1 MSDADD
7 HAKDV
12 EFDIVDVDV
21 RAWVEASRADPT
33 RYRDRQ
39 VTEIVL
45 TAIGLAPSLH
55 TNLVLKGGAA
65 MALAFKSTRVTG
77 DVDFTSM
84 VEPAEL
90 AEKLT
95 PELNELLPKTAIS
108 LGYLDLLCLVQ
119 SVKKMP
125 RAENFEDHDFPA
137 LRVRIGSAKRGT
149 AEAARLAEGK
159 ASRVLDVEISFRD
172 HVYAFQELNLMGA
185 GVAVRA
191 FTIHELV
198 AEKFRALLQQP
209 IRKRNRRQDV
219 YDIAFLIDDHD
230 FSGDGKATILATLIE
245 KCRSRGIDAKQD
257 SMDDP
262 EIKQR
267 AQADWDTLALEIGD
281 LPPFDERFALM
292 RNLYVSL
299 PW

>member
-1 MSDADD
+1 MSEADD